1 MSILIY
7 IKLLNSMDSH
17 KHRSQEKLSMK
28 KKFLWLL
35 VNLIILV
42 TDQNLS
48 KKIVFNVFIYSPT
61 TVNTKK

>member
-28 KKFLWLL
+28 KSLWLL
-35 VNLIILV
+35 V
-42 TDQNLS
+42 NLS
-48 KKIVFNVFIYSPT
+48 KKIVFNVLIYSPT
-61 TVNTKK
+61 LKGL